1 MSISTSNAPTS
12 HKPHDPAN
20 FQLTPPTSFPYQDRQ
35 ATNKARLADLLK
47 QRILFLD
54 GAMGTE
60 IQNYKLIEADYRGE
74 RFADFGR
81 DVKGN
86 NDLLVLTQPHII
98 RDIHRSYL
106 EAGADIIETNSFN
119 GTQISMA
126 DYGMENLVYEINK
139 SAAALA
145 RQVCDEVTATNPD
158 KPRFVAGV
166 IGPTS
171 RTCSISPDVNDP
183 AFRNVTF
190 DELVDNYTEAT
201 YALIEGGADIILI
214 ETVFDTLNAKAAIF
228 AVTGVFE
235 TIGFELP
242 IMISGTITDASGRT
256 LSGQTAEAFYNS
268 IRHAKPIS
276 IGFNCALGAD
286 ALKPHIK
293 TLSDV
298 CETFVSAHPNAGLPN
313 EFGEYDETPEQTATM
328 VADYAKSG
336 LVNIVGGCCGTTPK
350 HIAKIVEMTS
360 PFAPRQLPDYK
371 PACRLSGLEAFNITR
386 DSLFVNVGERTNVTG
401 SKKFLRLIKNEQ
413 YTEALEVARD
423 QVEGGAQI
431 VDINMDEAM
440 LDSKAAMIHFVNLVA
455 SEPDISR
462 VPLMIDSSKWDII
475 EAGLK
480 CTQGKSVVNS
490 ISLKEGKT
498 EFVQK
503 AKLCQ
508 RYGAAI
514 IVMAFDEDGQ
524 ADSFERKI
532 QICKRSYDI
541 LVDEIGFPSE
551 DIIFDPN
558 IFAVATGIEEHN
570 NYGLDFINATRWIT
584 DNLPNAMVSGG
595 VSNVSF
601 SFRGNPIREAIHA
614 VFLYHAIKNGM
625 TMGIVNPAMLEL
637 YDDIEPDARN
647 AIEDVILN
655 RNQGE
660 SGQDATDHLMQVAEN
675 YLSGKKKDST
685 VDLSWRELP
694 VEKRIEHALVKGITT
709 YINEDTEEARLKF
722 PRPLDVIEGPL
733 MDGMNVVGDLFGA
746 GKMFLPQV
754 VKSARV
760 MKQAVAWLNPYI
772 EKEKIA
778 GETKG
783 KVLMATVKGDV
794 HDIGK
799 NIVGVVLGC
808 NGYDIID
815 LGVMVPCEK
824 ILQVAKDENVD
835 IIGLSGLITPSLDEM
850 VYVAK
855 QMQEQGFNLPLLI
868 GGATTSKAHTA
879 VKIEPNYQND
889 AVVYVADASRAVGV
903 ATTLL
908 SKEKRVDFIN
918 ELRQEYGE
926 VRERL
931 ANRQPKAAKLS
942 YAESIEH
949 GFQYDW
955 ANYTPPK
962 PNQLGQVILDD
973 YPLQNLLP
981 YIDWTPFFISWGL
994 VGKYPKIFDDNI
1006 VGEEAKDLFANA
1018 QAMIDKLIKEKLVT
1032 AKAVFKLSAAQRP
1045 SSDTVQVL
1053 DEQGNVVHTFE
1064 HLRQQ
1069 SDKASGKPNY
1079 SLADFISPEKT
1090 DYLGGFTVSL
1100 FGAEALA
1107 NDYKAKGDDYSAI
1120 MVQALCDRFAEAF
1133 AEHLHEL
1140 IRKQYWG
1147 YQANESLTND
1157 ELIKEKYVGIR
1168 PAPGYPAC
1176 PDHTEK
1182 GKLFD
1187 WLDTT
1192 NAIGT
1197 YLTESYAMY
1206 PASSVSG
1213 FYYSHPESDYFNVG
1227 KISQDQLEDYARR
1240 KGWDKATAEKWLNPN
1255 L

>member
-20 FQLTPPTSFPYQDRQ
+20 FQLTPPANFPYQDRQ

-413 YTEALEVARD
+413 YTEALDVARD

-541 LVDEIGFPSE
+541 LVDEVGFPSE

-694 VEKRIEHALVKGITT
+694 VEKRIEHALVKGVTT

-772 EKEKIA
+772 EKEKVA

-1147 YQANESLTND
+1147 YQSDENLTND

-1227 KISQDQLEDYARR
+1227 KISQDQLEDYAKR
-1240 KGWDKATAEKWLNPN
+1240 KGWDKQTAEKWLNPN

>member
-20 FQLTPPTSFPYQDRQ
+20 FQLTPPANFPYQDRQ

-413 YTEALEVARD
+413 YTEALDVARD

-541 LVDEIGFPSE
+541 LVDEVGFPSE

-694 VEKRIEHALVKGITT
+694 VEKRIEHALVKGVTT

-772 EKEKIA
+772 EQEKVA

-1147 YQANESLTND
+1147 YQSDENLTND

-1227 KISQDQLEDYARR
+1227 KISQDQLEDYAKR
-1240 KGWDKATAEKWLNPN
+1240 KGWDKQTAEKWLNPN

>member
-1 MSISTSNAPTS
+1 MSHAPSSNTT
-12 HKPHDPAN
+12 HKPHRPEN
-20 FQLTPPTSFPYQDRQ
+20 FILTPPADFPFKDIQSG
-35 ATNKARLADLLK
+35 NKARLQKLLSEK
-47 QRILFLD
+47 IMFLD

-60 IQNYKLIEADYRGE
+60 IQNYKLQEADYRGA
-74 RFADFGR
+74 RFADITN

-86 NDLLVLTQPHII
+86 NDLLVLTQPEII
-98 RDIHRSYL
+98 LAIHKSYL

-126 DYGMENLVYEINK
+126 DYQMEHLNYEINK
-139 SAAALA
+139 TAAQLA
-145 RQVCDEVTATNPD
+145 RTACDEYNARTPD

-171 RTCSISPDVNDP
+171 RTASISPDVNDP

-190 DELVDNYTEAT
+190 DELVDNYTESAL
-201 YALIEGGADIILI
+201 ALIEGGADIILI

-235 TIGFELP
+235 MIGFELP

-268 IRHAKPIS
+268 VRHAQPIS

-286 ALKPHIK
+286 ALKPHIQA
-293 TLSDV
+293 LSDV

-313 EFGEYDETPEQTATM
+313 EFGEYDETPDETAGM
-328 VADYAKSG
+328 VESFAKAG
-336 LVNIVGGCCGTTPK
+336 IVNIVGGCCGTTPK
-350 HIAKIVEMTS
+350 HISTIIEKVS
-360 PFAPRQLPDYK
+360 VFAPRALPEYR

-401 SKKFLRLIKNEQ
+401 SRKFLRLIKEEQ
-413 YTEALEVARD
+413 YAEALDVARD
-423 QVEGGAQI
+423 QVEGGAQV

-440 LDSKAAMIHFVNLVA
+440 LDSKQAMIHFVNLIA

-480 CTQGKSVVNS
+480 CTQGKPIVNS
-490 ISLKEGKT
+490 ISLKEGYD
-498 EFVQK
+498 EFVEK
-503 AKLCQ
+503 AKLC
-508 RYGAAI
+508 RRFGAAI
-514 IVMAFDEDGQ
+514 IVMAFDEVGQ
-524 ADSFERKI
+524 ADTEARKI
-532 QICKRSYDI
+532 EICKRSYDI
-541 LVDEIGFPSE
+541 LVDEVGFPSE

-570 NYGLDFINATRWIT
+570 NYGVDFINATKWIT

-614 VFLYHAIKNGM
+614 VFLYHAINNGM

-637 YDDIEPDARN
+637 YDEIEPAARD

-655 RNQGE
+655 RNNDDNQ
-660 SGQDATDHLMQVAEN
+660 ATEHLLEVAEN
-675 YLSGKKKDST
+675 YHTGAKAKSAGQ
-685 VDLSWRELP
+685 DLSWRNES
-694 VEKRIEHALVKGITT
+694 VEKRIEYALVKGITT
-709 YINEDTEEARLKF
+709 YIDEDTEEARQKY

-772 EKEKIA
+772 EAEKVA
-778 GETKG
+778 GESKG
-783 KVLMATVKGDV
+783 KILMATVKGDV

-808 NGYDIID
+808 NGYEIID

-824 ILQVAKDENVD
+824 ILQTAKEENCD

-855 QMQEQGFNLPLLI
+855 QMQEQGFHLPLLI

-889 AVVYVADASRAVGV
+889 IVVYVADASRAVGV

-908 SKEKRVDFIN
+908 SKDKRGEFISDI
-918 ELRQEYGE
+918 RSEYAE

-931 ANRQPKAAKLS
+931 ANRKPKAAKLS
-942 YAESIEH
+942 YLEAIEQ

-955 ANYTPPK
+955 QSYTPPVPK
-962 PNQLGQVILDD
+962 STGQVILDD
-973 YPLQNLLP
+973 YPLENLLP

-994 VGKYPKIFDDNI
+994 VGKYPKIFDDAV
-1006 VGEEAKDLFANA
+1006 VGNEAKNLFADA
-1018 QAMIDKLIKEKLVT
+1018 KAMIDKLIAEKLVT
-1032 AKAVFKLSAAQRP
+1032 AKAVFRLEKARRSAP
-1045 SSDTVQVL
+1045 DTVSVY
-1053 DEQGNVVHTFE
+1053 DENGEVVQTFE

-1069 SDKASGKPNY
+1069 SDKATGKPNY
-1079 SLADFISPEKT
+1079 SLADFISPLEG
-1090 DYLGGFTVSL
+1090 DYLGGFTVSI
-1100 FGAEALA
+1100 FGAEELA
-1107 NDYKAKGDDYSAI
+1107 EQYKAAGDDYNAI
-1120 MVQALCDRFAEAF
+1120 MVQAVCDRFAESF

-1140 IRKQYWG
+1140 IRKEYWG
-1147 YQANESLTND
+1147 YQADENLTNE
-1157 ELIKEKYVGIR
+1157 ELIKEKYIGIR

-1176 PDHTEK
+1176 PEHTEK

-1197 YLTESYAMY
+1197 YLTESFAMW
-1206 PASSVSG
+1206 PPSSVSG
-1213 FYYSHPESDYFNVG
+1213 FYYSHPDSTYFNVG
-1227 KISQDQLEDYARR
+1227 KISPDQLQSYAER
-1240 KGWDKATAEKWLNPN
+1240 KGWDLKTAEKWLNPN

>member
-12 HKPHDPAN
+12 HKPHDPTN
-20 FQLTPPTSFPYQDRQ
+20 FKLTPPANFPYQDRQ
-35 ATNKARLADLLK
+35 ATNKARLAELLK

-74 RFADFGR
+74 RFANFGR

-413 YTEALEVARD
+413 YTEALDVARD

-532 QICKRSYDI
+532 EICKRSYDI
-541 LVDEIGFPSE
+541 LVDEVGFPSE

-694 VEKRIEHALVKGITT
+694 VEKRIEHALVKGVTT
-709 YINEDTEEARLKF
+709 YINEDTEEARLTF

-772 EKEKIA
+772 EKEKVA

-908 SKEKRVDFIN
+908 SKEKRVDFIS

-994 VGKYPKIFDDNI
+994 VGKYPKIFDDSI

-1032 AKAVFKLSAAQRP
+1032 AKAVFKLSPAQRP

-1053 DEQGNVVHTFE
+1053 DEQGHVTHTFE

-1147 YQANESLTND
+1147 YQAAERLTND